1 MWTHTELCL
10 ASTQLDWLEQEENLK
25 SFWKNIRHLLGL
37 DTDFGYVLFGQHELT
52 WKLSGRLCKSKC
64 SPESLT
70 NLKLGFLKWFFRSPP
85 ISLNLCPQNAFSQH
99 RDQRKSLW
107 HPVLLSFIY
116 SLPAVVWHPSSQPLL
131 GLSSVLAVWANFAFQ
146 IKHQL
151 LFPTVSVHGHSEK
164 MQCLFPWADQSHLC
178 RVLLGGSELTG
189 SGYERLHQALPR
201 TSGCQDIQ
209 SRRLSLDAQ
218 IFRSVHLQIFRKPW
232 AFLGPLHF
240 HIADCLWISPGDPV
254 VNMNTGNLPAS
265 DQILGWKS
273 CLTTATRDPFPCR
286 IQQNI
291 TCVWYVVLGNL
302 RTESGT
308 RGTGSQ
314 AFW

>member
-107 HPVLLSFIY
+107 HPVLLSFTY

-164 MQCLFPWADQSHLC
+164 NAMSLS
-178 RVLLGGSELTG
+178 LGCSVSLV
-189 SGYERLHQALPR
+189 P
-201 TSGCQDIQ
+201 CP
-209 SRRLSLDAQ
+209 SRRQWIDWLWVWKTPSGSTKDIWMSGHPEQ
-218 IFRSVHLQIFRKPW
+218 K
-232 AFLGPLHF
+232 AFTRCF
-240 HIADCLWISPGDPV
+240 H
-254 VNMNTGNLPAS
+254 
-265 DQILGWKS
+265 
-273 CLTTATRDPFPCR
+273 
-286 IQQNI
+286 
-291 TCVWYVVLGNL
+291 
-302 RTESGT
+302 
-308 RGTGSQ
+308 
-314 AFW
+314 